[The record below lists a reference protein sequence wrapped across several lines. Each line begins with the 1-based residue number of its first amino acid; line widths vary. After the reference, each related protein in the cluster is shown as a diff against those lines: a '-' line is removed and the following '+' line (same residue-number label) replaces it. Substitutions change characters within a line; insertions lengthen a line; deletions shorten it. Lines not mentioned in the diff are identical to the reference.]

1 MDERDRAS
9 ASRPRHV
16 LLAGGGSGG
25 HVFPALAVGAELG
38 RRGWRVSYAGDPTGM
53 EARLVAGRGLEFVAL
68 PARPLVG
75 RGPLHDDT
83 VWLSALLADP
93 TITRAVAVSVGE
105 ELVVSETN
113 ELVARLRAETQVT
126 VSALVANRLPP
137 PIGPTGE
144 AEAGRL
150 AAAGDALAPV
160 ATLAVARHRSWCAQR
175 ERLATL
181 GLPLVEVPDQPIRAF
196 NPGVD
201 PKAVLS
207 RKSVVV
213 MSSGGNQP
221 VFDEGRNGHSPF
233 AWNFMNT
240 LRDVSLW
247 QAGGQVFERVR
258 FRVAREVPQ
267 RPKYGAANAAGHQA
281 GGEYLFEFRELDAR

>member
-1 MDERDRAS
+1 LARVAPTMTPGLVQPLPRRRVLEAALPDIERKVALVIGVNNYDDKSIPRLTNAVRDADSVARMLNDKLGYETLVLKDATRATVVGALNRLALELRPS
-9 ASRPRHV
+9 DSLIVYYAGHGQQIASTGLGYWLLSDAGANEAKSWLSNTDISR
-16 LLAGGGSGG
+16 LLAAIDSRQIAMVSDSCYSGS
-25 HVFPALAVGAELG
+25 L
-38 RRGWRVSYAGDPTGM
+38 
-53 EARLVAGRGLEFVAL
+53 
-68 PARPLVG
+68 
-75 RGPLHDDT
+75 
-83 VWLSALLADP
+83 
-93 TITRAVAVSVGE
+93 
-105 ELVVSETN
+105 
-113 ELVARLRAETQVT
+113 
-126 VSALVANRLPP
+126 
-137 PIGPTGE
+137 
-144 AEAGRL
+144 
-150 AAAGDALAPV
+150 
-160 ATLAVARHRSWCAQR
+160 
-175 ERLATL
+175 
-181 GLPLVEVPDQPIRAF
+181 VPDQPIRAV

-267 RPKYGAANAAGHQA
+267 RPRYGAANAAGHQA
-281 GGEYLFEFRELDAR
+281 GGEYLFEYRELDVR